1 MPDGQSFVP
10 VPSVELFS
18 RPNGRS
24 DSLAMKIT
32 LKAYPLAVILP
43 YCLLKLVKNCGRGGA
58 AKFENG
64 SAILYIIWVQARFS
78 HLESEKNEKKLKVV
92 QSGQYSVGIL
102 SSV

>member
-1 MPDGQSFVP
+1 MPDGQSLVL
-10 VPSVELFS
+10 VPSVELLS
-18 RPNGRS
+18 RPNGRP

-32 LKAYPLAVILP
+32 LKAVLPTVILP
-43 YCLLKLVKNCGRGGA
+43 YCLLRLVKICGRGGS
-58 AKFENG
+58 AKFKNG

-102 SSV
+102 SSM